1 MGRGKGNP
9 SFEQIKLVRDDS
21 YCKRLVKIERKQRAY
36 MRDFEGYTEIRTVH
50 YGTGPLCRTGINF
63 V

>member
-21 YCKRLVKIERKQRAY
+21 
-36 MRDFEGYTEIRTVH
+36 
-50 YGTGPLCRTGINF
+50 LCRTGINF

>member
-36 MRDFEGYTEIRTVH
+36 M
-50 YGTGPLCRTGINF
+50 
-63 V
+63 